1 MMKNRVIKKVE
12 KRLIVE
18 KVCELQHKIDEYERF
33 LGDLL
38 VMLSRKKSSVVI
50 KHECGDYAWW
60 IWDETE
66 RLIKENAELR
76 EDKEKFAE

>member
-1 MMKNRVIKKVE
+1 MMKKRVIKKVE
-12 KRLIVE
+12 KRLIVD
-18 KVCELQHKIDEYERF
+18 KLCELQKKIDEYERF

-50 KHECGDYAWW
+50 KHECGDYAGW